1 MTQLTKDDLKQVL
14 KEVGVVIKND
24 LKVMGVV
31 TEKVLKKEL
40 NKTKKELIQAI
51 SMSSTPFFAR
61 TFYVL
66 QDRNL
71 SLNFTGDILS
81 FV

>member
-14 KEVGVVIKND
+14 KEVGVVTKND

-51 SMSSTPFFAR
+51 SNVAVSSPTINQFNGLER
-61 TFYVL
+61 RVS
-66 QDRNL
+66 NL
-71 SLNFTGDILS
+71 EAYAN
-81 FV
+81 